1 MELAVR
7 LNQSLETLY
16 NLEFLEYSLIV
27 SSIKKK
33 VEEENNKKQTES
45 NTKNVYFDS
54 STPIDLK
61 IPDHLKIR

>member
-33 VEEENNKKQTES
+33 VEEDNAKKQTDS
-45 NTKNVYFDS
+45 NTKTVYFDS
-54 STPIDLK
+54 STPVDLK